1 MTSRSGAP
9 KITVIIPTRERC
21 DVFTSALRTV
31 VAQDYDNLEILV
43 SDNFSTDD
51 THEIVE
57 CIADPRVR
65 YLNTGKRLSM
75 SGNWEFALSHVTGDW
90 VTIIGDDDGLLPDA
104 LNRASEFIRE
114 MDVLA
119 FQSTICRYRWPG
131 NKGRQYGR
139 IRVPLT
145 RGEEVR
151 LSRTW
156 MNRVLQGQVVYAEL
170 PMLYTGGFADMRVLA
185 DLKRRMGAFY
195 NSCVP
200 DVYSGFA
207 IASLLPRYGF
217 SRSPLAIAGISKHSI
232 GVDHFRKQ
240 EKIETSPSQ
249 KFAAEEN
256 IPFHK
261 DIPLMDDGGYPPSL
275 QVTALEAYLQSAP
288 LRNDHPAAL
297 FDQQLEVIL
306 SATDADD
313 CNITSWA
320 RKFAAMHD
328 LDYEHARN
336 ESRRR
341 RLLRKFEELPV
352 NFTRRIKRRT
362 LGSPTQPLENVYE
375 ASLAADAL
383 LRKKALR

>member
-1 MTSRSGAP
+1 MTSRSGTP

-21 DVFTSALRTV
+21 DVFASALHTV
-31 VAQDYDNLEILV
+31 VVQDYDNLEILV
-43 SDNFSTDD
+43 SDNFSADD
-51 THEIVE
+51 TREVVTRV
-57 CIADPRVR
+57 ADPRVR

-75 SGNWEFALSHVTGDW
+75 SGNWEFALSHATGDW

-104 LNRASEFIRE
+104 LDRASEFIRE

-151 LSRTW
+151 PSETW
-156 MNRVLQGQVVYAEL
+156 MNRVLQGRVVYAEL
-170 PMLYTGGFADMRVLA
+170 PMLYTGGFANMAVLG

-195 NSCVP
+195 RSCVP

-232 GVDHFRKQ
+232 GVDHFRKR
-240 EKIETSPSQ
+240 EKVQTSPSQ

-288 LRNDHPAAL
+288 LRNDDPPAL

-306 SATDADD
+306 SATGPDD
-313 CNITSWA
+313 RDITNWA
-320 RKFAAMHD
+320 RKFAALHG
-328 LDYEHARN
+328 LDYELARRK
-336 ESRRR
+336 SRGR
-341 RLLRKFEELPV
+341 RLLRKLEELPV
-352 NFTRRIKRRT
+352 NFARRIKRRT
-362 LGSPTQPLENVYE
+362 LGSPTQTLENVYE

-383 LRKKALR
+383 LRKKKLR